1 MWQAVVQSA
10 AQLNGRAWLFTHPT
24 FYDRNTEFVEW
35 PANEDPPII
44 ERAPLRDALRELTD
58 AFPSEESGTW
68 QQASI

>member
-1 MWQAVVQSA
+1 LWQAVVQSA

-24 FYDRNTEFVEW
+24 FYDRYTEFVEW
-35 PANEDPPII
+35 PANEEPPII
-44 ERAPLRDALRELTD
+44 ERAPLREALRELTD

>member
-1 MWQAVVQSA
+1 MQSA

-24 FYDRNTEFVEW
+24 FYDRYTEFVEW
-35 PANEDPPII
+35 PANAIPPII
-44 ERAPLRDALRELTD
+44 EQPPLRDALQALTE